1 MNRMSTAAKR
11 DAAPSTTIAT
21 AQPGAKSVA
30 PLEGI
35 VPCADRLSFRSM
47 LAGLVSHTMGTI
59 SRSSD
64 TTNDTT
70 AFAAQT
76 NKETVAQARQSF
88 FSRFFSG
95 VERGLFIAVGAVI
108 EFTRYLAEK
117 LYPPTNSG
125 HGVIA
130 VSTTPETPTT
140 RHCPVPN
147 DSSSKH
153 TEEHKIEAFTFAK
166 TKSDELCVTV
176 AEATRRRD
184 EKKHE
189 EQLHEEERVVR
200 VKGDAEH
207 LIDVI
212 DSANGI
218 TNADIAIIKA
228 NLEGS
233 YGSTSVAIRAIIEAQ
248 QREVDPHKK
257 RS

>member
-1 MNRMSTAAKR
+1 M
-11 DAAPSTTIAT
+11 
-21 AQPGAKSVA
+21 V
-30 PLEGI
+30 
-35 VPCADRLSFRSM
+35 
-47 LAGLVSHTMGTI
+47 
-59 SRSSD
+59 
-64 TTNDTT
+64 
-70 AFAAQT
+70 
-76 NKETVAQARQSF
+76 
-88 FSRFFSG
+88 
-95 VERGLFIAVGAVI
+95 
-108 EFTRYLAEK
+108 
-117 LYPPTNSG
+117 
-125 HGVIA
+125 A

-140 RHCPVPN
+140 RHFPVSN

-153 TEEHKIEAFTFAK
+153 TEEHKIEAFTPAK
-166 TKSDELCVTV
+166 TKSDEPCVTV

-248 QREVDPHKK
+248 QREIDPHKK

>member
-1 MNRMSTAAKR
+1 MNRMSTPAKR
-11 DAAPSTTIAT
+11 HTEPSTAIAT
-21 AQPGAKSVA
+21 AQPGAEPVA
-30 PLEGI
+30 PLEGT

-47 LAGLVSHTMGTI
+47 IAGLISHTMGTI
-59 SRSSD
+59 PKSSD
-64 TTNDTT
+64 TTDDTT
-70 AFAAQT
+70 ASSAQAG
-76 NKETVAQARQSF
+76 KEIVAQARQSF
-88 FSRFFSG
+88 LSRFFSG
-95 VERGLFIAVGAVI
+95 VERGLFLAVGAVI
-108 EFTRYLAEK
+108 EFTRYLSER
-117 LYPPTNSG
+117 LSPPTNSG
-125 HGVIA
+125 HGVVA

-140 RHCPVPN
+140 HHSPVSN

-153 TEEHKIEAFTFAK
+153 TEEHKIETFTFAK
-166 TKSDELCVTV
+166 TKSDEPCVTV

-200 VKGDAEH
+200 VKEDAEH

>member
-11 DAAPSTTIAT
+11 DTEPSTPIAT
-21 AQPGAKSVA
+21 AQPGAEPVA
-30 PLEGI
+30 PLEGT

-47 LAGLVSHTMGTI
+47 IAGLISHTMGTI
-59 SRSSD
+59 PKSSD
-64 TTNDTT
+64 TTDDTT
-70 AFAAQT
+70 ASSART
-76 NKETVAQARQSF
+76 GKEIVAQARQSF
-88 FSRFFSG
+88 LSRFFSG
-95 VERGLFIAVGAVI
+95 VERGLFLAVGAVI
-108 EFTRYLAEK
+108 EFTRYLSER

-125 HGVIA
+125 HGVVA

-140 RHCPVPN
+140 HHSPVSN

-153 TEEHKIEAFTFAK
+153 TEEHKIETFTFAK
-166 TKSDELCVTV
+166 TKSDEPCVTV

-200 VKGDAEH
+200 VKEDAEH